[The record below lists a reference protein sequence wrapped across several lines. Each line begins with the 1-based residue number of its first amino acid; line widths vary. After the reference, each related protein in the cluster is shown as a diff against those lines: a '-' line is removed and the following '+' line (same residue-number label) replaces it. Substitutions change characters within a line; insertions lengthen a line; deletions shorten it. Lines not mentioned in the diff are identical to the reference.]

1 MPLPPPKKNAPDD
14 HSADEQEWKKAVQL
28 AESQGHDPHDYA
40 YLMGA
45 FKAQNP
51 ERFAVRPSEKANM
64 GAVHFVRTPA
74 RVASTAR
81 RVARLYAERV
91 AYEEGLKDLDGLGW
105 TNGTVEDNEFHGEGS
120 LFPPGRDG
128 QGGKLQNYAPVP
140 TNGLT
145 KMLSKN
151 KAPKTAT
158 PKVAGGM
165 SHEDAMRVLRKEN
178 PGWPPSELE
187 QAVGTT
193 SPRMSP
199 EARRV
204 WSRYHTLVK

>member
-1 MPLPPPKKNAPDD
+1 MPPSTPRPANPND
-14 HSADEQEWKKAVQL
+14 HSADEQEWKKALQL
-28 AESQGHDPHDYA
+28 AQSQGHDPHDYA

-51 ERFAVRPSEKANM
+51 ERFAVRPSEKADM
-64 GAVHFVRTPA
+64 GAVQFVRTPA

-81 RVARLYAERV
+81 RVARLYGERV

-105 TNGTVEDNEFHGEGS
+105 TNGTVGKNEFHGEGS
-120 LFPPGRDG
+120 QRPPGRDG
-128 QGGKLQNYAPVP
+128 QGGNLQNYGPVP

-145 KMLSKN
+145 TMLSKN
-151 KAPKTAT
+151 KAPKTA
-158 PKVAGGM
+158 ARM

-178 PGWPPSELE
+178 PDWPPSELE
-187 QAVGTT
+187 QAIGSV

-204 WSRYHTLVK
+204 WSRYYSLVK

>member
-1 MPLPPPKKNAPDD
+1 MPLPPSKKHDPDD
-14 HSADEQEWKKAVQL
+14 HAADEQEWGKAVQL
-28 AESQGHDPHDYA
+28 AKSQGHDPHDYA

-51 ERFAVRPSEKANM
+51 ERFAVRPSEKADM
-64 GAVHFVRTPA
+64 GAIQFVRTPA

-81 RVARLYAERV
+81 RVARLYGERV

-128 QGGKLQNYAPVP
+128 QGGNLQPYAPVP

-151 KAPKTAT
+151 KAPKTA
-158 PKVAGGM
+158 GSM

-178 PGWPPSELE
+178 PDWPPSELE

-204 WSRYHTLVK
+204 WNRYRSLVK

>member
-1 MPLPPPKKNAPDD
+1 MPPLPTEKHAPDD
-14 HSADEQEWKKAVQL
+14 HTADEREWEKAVQL
-28 AESQGHDPHDYA
+28 AKSQGHDPHDYA

-51 ERFAVRPSEKANM
+51 ERFAVRPSEKADM
-64 GAVHFVRTPA
+64 GAVQFVRTPA

-81 RVARLYAERV
+81 RVARLYVKRV

-105 TNGTVEDNEFHGEGS
+105 TNGTVGDNEFHGEGS

-128 QGGKLQNYAPVP
+128 QGGNLENYGPVP

-151 KAPKTAT
+151 KAPKTAGSMC
-158 PKVAGGM
+158 VWN
-165 SHEDAMRVLRKEN
+165 RLR
-178 PGWPPSELE
+178 PP
-187 QAVGTT
+187 
-193 SPRMSP
+193 
-199 EARRV
+199 
-204 WSRYHTLVK
+204 VK

>member
-1 MPLPPPKKNAPDD
+1 MPLPPSKKHAPDD
-14 HSADEQEWKKAVQL
+14 HAADEQEWGKAVQL
-28 AESQGHDPHDYA
+28 AKSQGHDPHDYA

-51 ERFAVRPSEKANM
+51 ERFAVRPSEKADM
-64 GAVHFVRTPA
+64 GAVQFVRTPA

-81 RVARLYAERV
+81 RVARLYGERV

-128 QGGKLQNYAPVP
+128 QGGNLQPYAPVP

-151 KAPKTAT
+151 KAPKTA
-158 PKVAGGM
+158 GSM

-178 PGWPPSELE
+178 PDWPPSELE

-204 WSRYHTLVK
+204 WNRYRSLVK

>member
-1 MPLPPPKKNAPDD
+1 MPLLPPKNHNPDD
-14 HSADEQEWKKAVQL
+14 HSADEQEWESAEALAKARQ
-28 AESQGHDPHDYA
+28 HDPHDYA
-40 YLMGA
+40 FLMGA

-51 ERFAVRPSEKANM
+51 ERFAVRPWEKINM

-74 RVASTAR
+74 RIASTAR
-81 RVARLYAERV
+81 RVAQNYAKKV

-105 TNGTVEDNEFHGEGS
+105 TNGTVEKNEFHGEGS

-128 QGGKLQNYAPVP
+128 QGGALQNYAPVP

-151 KAPKTAT
+151 KAPKTA
-158 PKVAGGM
+158 AGM

-178 PGWPPSELE
+178 PDWPPKELE
-187 QAVGTT
+187 QVVGSV

-204 WSRYHTLVK
+204 WNRYHSLVK